1 MTTEDIYTKTNKLAV
16 SVCNRALLLCGLE
29 TINDFE
35 KETPE
40 TYVCSNF
47 LTSMVDKVL
56 TQNIFTFATFYDSR
70 GDGIPRKK
78 NEIDP
83 KIDPKIY
90 RFGNFQA
97 DELIDHLKIL
107 RVLGDNTY
115 VYRVPLIEWPEY
127 CIQVL
132 IYEMA
137 LKLAEVFDLEKKM
150 VYFTKKI
157 EDATAEANNV
167 NAESFENQSLDGSGI
182 FVNAYKRYY

>member
-1 MTTEDIYTKTNKLAV
+1 MDIYSKTNKLAV

-47 LTSMVDKVL
+47 LTSLVDKVL
-56 TQNIFTFATFYDSR
+56 TQNIFTFSVFYDNR
-70 GDGIPRKK
+70 GDGKPKK
-78 NEIDP
+78 INEPDP
-83 KIDPKIY
+83 KADPSIY
-90 RFGNFQA
+90 RFGDFKA
-97 DELIDHLKIL
+97 DELCDHLKIL
-107 RVLGDNTY
+107 RFLGDNAY

-132 IYEMA
+132 VYEMA

-157 EDATAEANNV
+157 EDVTAEANNV
-167 NAESFENQSLDGSGI
+167 NAESFENEALVGSGV
-182 FVNAYKRYY
+182 FVNAYKRSY